1 MRDIYAPVTNLDRDT
16 FLFCFSD
23 SKYVR
28 TNNRLNLLKVS
39 LCIWKQQAQFIRLLV
54 QSIKHQYLH
63 AFQENF
69 TAARYH
75 LAASLVMMDRY
86 KEDDLVV
93 QDLEEE
99 KGSKTEMEKEVKEK
113 DEEDKN
119 LEEENENKES
129 RRYLKGFNSI
139 DKKSDY

>member
-1 MRDIYAPVTNLDRDT
+1 
-16 FLFCFSD
+16 
-23 SKYVR
+23 
-28 TNNRLNLLKVS
+28 
-39 LCIWKQQAQFIRLLV
+39 
-54 QSIKHQYLH
+54 
-63 AFQENF
+63 
-69 TAARYH
+69 
-75 LAASLVMMDRY
+75 MMDRY